1 MHSSRSPRCR
11 PLRKLFVLLPSLV
24 DVVAVLLL
32 LLVDVVAV
40 LLPRLVD
47 GVAVLLLRLVDVV
60 AVLGLCSSAFP
71 VPALR
76 YSLCYM

>member
-11 PLRKLFVLLPSLV
+11 PLRKLSVFLPSLV

-32 LLVDVVAV
+32 LLINVAAV
-40 LLPRLVD
+40 LLVD

-71 VPALR
+71 IPALR